1 VCPAPKEVA
10 PSGGGKYVGVGFG
23 SQVVGDV
30 FAPSTGPA
38 MADAVDAVT
47 ASGDGITFSRTR
59 DGGALCVA
67 VLTGGLVRKW
77 YCTDAEELLELL
89 EALKS
94 VNS

>member
-1 VCPAPKEVA
+1 VCPAPREVL
-10 PSGGGKYVGVGFG
+10 PSDGGKYVGVGFG
-23 SQVVGDV
+23 SQVVGDL
-30 FAPSTGPA
+30 FAPSVGPA
-38 MADAVDAVT
+38 MAGTVDAVT

-77 YCTDAEELLELL
+77 YCTDADQLLELL
-89 EALKS
+89 EDLRS